1 MVQVIIILFLF
12 IGIYC
17 GINAEKTQLSHT
29 EIHKMKKSWTP
40 FHCLST
46 TLNTTSEEILVIWCK
61 ALSYRPPS
69 VSVIGVFFFSSI
81 PFQH

>member
-1 MVQVIIILFLF
+1 MALTVYKGLGTTPSFFRSHNADRRCCMVQVIIILFLF

-29 EIHKMKKSWTP
+29 EIHKMKKSWSP

-46 TLNTTSEEILVIWCK
+46 TLNTTSEEILVI
-61 ALSYRPPS
+61 
-69 VSVIGVFFFSSI
+69 
-81 PFQH
+81 